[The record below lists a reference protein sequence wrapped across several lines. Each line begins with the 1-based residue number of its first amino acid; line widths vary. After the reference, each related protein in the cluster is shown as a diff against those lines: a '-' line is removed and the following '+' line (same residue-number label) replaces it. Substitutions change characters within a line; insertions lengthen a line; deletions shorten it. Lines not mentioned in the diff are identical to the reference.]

1 MSTNEMTAKIRE
13 LKELKALAEEVA
25 QEIATIEDAI
35 KADLTARNTDKMSVD
50 VYQVRW
56 TTVQSERV
64 DTTAFKKALPD
75 LAKQFTKTS
84 VTRRFSIA

>member
-35 KADLTARNTDKMSVD
+35 KAEMTARNTDKMSVD